1 MNYVHEEFNEQQYN
15 LYKSTEFMTAQ
26 KVTTES
32 VKSKEVLQILKDL
45 ESGKK
50 TIEEIRQYY
59 TDMLSAI
66 KIRREERRGWVDGQK
81 AFTADLKKDAIK
93 DELTIEIEN
102 PDVLIPFKRGYYD
115 AYKDYERRKING
127 VVSK

>member
-1 MNYVHEEFNEQQYN
+1 MNYIHEEFNEQQYN

-45 ESGKK
+45 ESGRK
-50 TIEEIRQYY
+50 TIEEIKQYY
-59 TDMLSAI
+59 TDMLAAI

-81 AFTADLKKDAIK
+81 AFTIDLKKDAIK

-102 PDVLIPFKRGYYD
+102 PDTLSPFKRGYYD
-115 AYKDYERRKING
+115 AYKDYERRNK
-127 VVSK
+127 

>member
-59 TDMLSAI
+59 TDMLAAI
-66 KIRREERRGWVDGQK
+66 KIRREERKGWVDGQK
-81 AFTADLKKDAIK
+81 AFTTDSKKDAIK
-93 DELTIEIEN
+93 DELTIEIEDPN
-102 PDVLIPFKRGYYD
+102 TLIPFKRGYYD
-115 AYKDYERRKING
+115 AYKDYERRNK
-127 VVSK
+127 

>member
-32 VKSKEVLQILKDL
+32 VKSKEMLQILKDL

-50 TIEEIRQYY
+50 TVEEIKQYY
-59 TDMLSAI
+59 TDMLAAI

-81 AFTADLKKDAIK
+81 AFTVDLKKDTIK
-93 DELTIEIEN
+93 NELTIEIEN
-102 PDVLIPFKRGYYD
+102 PDTLNPFKRGYYD
-115 AYKDYERRKING
+115 AYKDYERRN
-127 VVSK
+127 V